1 MKRAGLRYF
10 TFCIIIFCFVGN
22 QSTAQQSN
30 VWYFGVYAGLNFNT
44 TPPTALTDGQLNTFE
59 GCTSISDYN
68 GQILFYS
75 DGTTV
80 YNRMHQVM
88 PNGTGLNGGT
98 SSTCSAIV
106 IPKPGSSTIYYLFTA
121 EPINDALVTSYNFS
135 VVDMQLDGGLGDI
148 TSEKNVLLYTGST
161 ERLTAVKQANG
172 IDYWVVTKGFGNNRF
187 SVYKVGC
194 QGIDM
199 NPVVSNVGAVPTSLY
214 DAIGAIKVSPDG
226 KKLCIAI
233 NAYPGSPLCQLF
245 DFDNATG
252 IISNP
257 INITGFVL
265 NGLYGVEFS
274 PNSKLLYLGTNRNK
288 VNQYDITSNN
298 QNTINASKYEI
309 ITAIGD
315 ANLGLQLGP
324 DHKIYVAVL
333 RKTSLSVIDNP
344 DSIGP
349 ACNFVIDGID
359 LNGRKSLF
367 GLPTYIS
374 SFFSQQNHVDF
385 TQTLVDCHVEFTG
398 STDLNGNL
406 QWYWDFGDGFTGTGQ
421 IVSHTYNLLGTY
433 TVKLKVIPIGDCV
446 TGDSFLISHPVV
458 VEKNTSNQI
467 NFNYTF
473 NNCQVQFTGV
483 TNAVNSLNWLW
494 DFGDGTS
501 GTGQTTS
508 HTYQQTG
515 IYIVTLGAV
524 PTEAN
529 CIIYDTLK
537 YTESINIKDTISK
550 VDFTNTLA
558 NCQMQFTGATN
569 STNSLQWL
577 WDFGDGNNGSGQI
590 VNHSYQQSGTY
601 PVMLKAV
608 PANNCVIRDSFFV
621 VHLVQ
626 MHLNNV
632 TVYAGADT
640 TIFYN
645 LPIQLNAIGTP
656 STGNYVWSP
665 ATDLDNPFISNPIA
679 LLKKDALYT
688 VKITDENGCTA
699 SDNISIKVF
708 GNPEVYVPNSFTPN
722 GDGKNDVLKPLGFGL
737 KKILYFKIFNRY
749 GQLIFE
755 TNNIGTGWDGTF
767 KGKAQPAGAYT
778 YMVKVINYR
787 DWPVEQKGTV
797 IILR

>member
-1 MKRAGLRYF
+1 MKRAELRYF
-10 TFCIIIFCFVGN
+10 IFFILLFCLVGKLSN
-22 QSTAQQSN
+22 AQRSN
-30 VWYFGVYAGLNFNT
+30 VWYFGEYAGLNFNT
-44 TPPTALTDGQLNTFE
+44 TPPTSLTDGKLNTFE

-68 GQILFYS
+68 GQILFYT

-80 YNRMHQVM
+80 YNRLHQIM
-88 PNGTGLNGGT
+88 PNGTGLNGGP

-121 EPINDALVTSYNFS
+121 EPINATLVTSYNFS

-172 IDYWVVTKGFGNNRF
+172 IDYWIVTKGFGNNRF

-233 NAYPGSPLCQLF
+233 NAFPGSPLCQLF

-257 INITGFVL
+257 INITGFVP

-324 DHKIYVAVL
+324 DHKIYVAVF

-374 SFFSQQNHVDF
+374 SFFNTQNHVDF

-398 STDLNGNL
+398 STDLTGNL

-421 IVSHTYNLLGTY
+421 IVNHTYNLLGTY

-458 VEKNTSNQI
+458 VEKNNSNQI
-467 NFNYTF
+467 NLNYTF

-501 GTGQTTS
+501 GTGQTAN
-508 HTYQQTG
+508 HIYQQTG
-515 IYIVTLGAV
+515 TYTVTLTTV

-529 CIIYDTLK
+529 CIIYDTLT
-537 YTESINIKDTISK
+537 YTKSINIKDTISK

-569 STNSLQWL
+569 STSSLQWI
-577 WDFGDGNNGSGQI
+577 WDFGDNNSGSGQI

-601 PVMLKAV
+601 PVMLTAV
-608 PANNCVIRDSFFV
+608 PANNCVIKDSLFSFHFV
-621 VHLVQ
+621 PL
-626 MHLNNV
+626 HLNNV

-645 LPIQLNAIGTP
+645 LPFQLNATGTP
-656 STGNYVWSP
+656 ATGNYVWSP
-665 ATDLDNPFISNPIA
+665 AADLNNPFIVNPVA

-688 VKITDENGCTA
+688 VTITDENGCTA
-699 SDNISIKVF
+699 SDNIFIKVF

-749 GQLIFE
+749 GQLVFE
-755 TNNIGTGWDGTF
+755 TNNLGTGWDGIF
-767 KGKAQPAGAYT
+767 KGKAQPSGTYT

-797 IILR
+797 ILIR